1 MGGCRY
7 SALGTLCA
15 CPQLYLRKASISR
28 QTLAGGASSPAE
40 ATVDQL
46 FLFKRDSNLSHW
58 VQPLSLKEDSVGK
71 KSVREGTQ
79 VIEGQGN
86 LRISPQSLSG
96 HLPSQILT
104 GQRFVFPFP
113 LLGRGFFYFIFL
125 SISCILWHD
134 WRCSWTSEPVFT
146 SEVLLSQVCTDMS
159 SLLAAGKQT
168 QVFVHATQMFY
179 QQSYTSN
186 LKEI

>member
-15 CPQLYLRKASISR
+15 CPPQLYLRKASISR

-58 VQPLSLKEDSVGK
+58 VQPLSLKRRQCGK
-71 KSVREGTQ
+71 EVSERRYTGHRGTGEPPESRHNLSLDIYLHKYSQ
-79 VIEGQGN
+79 VKGLYFLFHCWGEVSFI
-86 LRISPQSLSG
+86 
-96 HLPSQILT
+96 
-104 GQRFVFPFP
+104 
-113 LLGRGFFYFIFL
+113 FIFL

-134 WRCSWTSEPVFT
+134 
-146 SEVLLSQVCTDMS
+146 
-159 SLLAAGKQT
+159 
-168 QVFVHATQMFY
+168 
-179 QQSYTSN
+179 
-186 LKEI
+186 